1 MKKMSSIAAICLAVA
16 CAQQAQQAQAQQT
29 GAIININNGNTVF
42 ANAAKPVRLI
52 VAGKG
57 VCSTIGVATGDVVM
71 AKFHSNVQ
79 FPQYTIEHRYD
90 KPGTYLAKVHAGSKD
105 CEGQAE
111 VKVVVQ

>member
-1 MKKMSSIAAICLAVA
+1 MKNLICIAALSLVV
-16 CAQQAQQAQAQQT
+16 CAQESQAQQT

-42 ANAAKPVRLI
+42 ATAAKPVRLI

-57 VCSTIGVATGDVVM
+57 SCSAIGVATGDVVM
-71 AKFHSNVQ
+71 AKFHTNVQ

-105 CEGQAE
+105 CDGQAE